1 MTTQTVQELPPA
13 TGEFVNLILAGID
26 PSLSGQS
33 QRLQLLTG
41 PFQQQQTRMRQI
53 TRNRTLETAKTL
65 RQQMFYLSPGALRT
79 LDLLDLST
87 ETKNQVRALNV
98 MFFDFQQHEVNY
110 RLKTLAAIPPTEPGQ
125 PGPDWQ
131 SFWTQNLDSYI
142 GIYRPQD
149 HDPLRDPVSETL
161 NTVILAMARQA
172 AAHLPDHRT
181 LASHILSTRKKDQQK
196 LLRLSEVFI
205 ATLRIRE
212 LAQRLGLRPDQTQH
226 LLLTPEETF
235 HRLQEAGLSPRRD
248 MGTLTSL
255 EELRRV
261 LPGPGLTN
269 ITTNTPAKIWHETS
283 VPDSYVLHSHY
294 ISGNHPTTSP
304 EEAHQLGPAER
315 SLIQMT
321 VTDYPGISQG
331 FATGRLPAASAIAYV
346 NRTTPEQVLAYLE
359 GRSDDPTPPEP
370 RPCPLATTCPTWC
383 GRSQHLDGFP
393 HPVNFNGRH
402 ESCQYHQFLTIHLHS
417 PAQIR
422 ETAAALQVRN
432 LQKHMKTL
440 RPAQSQDPAES
451 QALEPT
457 PTISTEKP
465 RTVQPNLL

>member
-149 HDPLRDPVSETL
+149 HDPLQDPVSETL

-172 AAHLPDHRT
+172 AAHLPDHRV
-181 LASHILSTRKKDQQK
+181 LASHILSNRKKEQHK
-196 LLRLSEVFI
+196 PLRLSEVFI

-212 LAQRLGLRPDQTQH
+212 LARRLGLRPDQTQH

-235 HRLQEAGLSPRRD
+235 HRLREAGLSPRRD

-261 LPGPGLTN
+261 LPGPGLTD
-269 ITTNTPAKIWHETS
+269 ITTSTAAKTWHETS
-283 VPDSYVLHSHY
+283 VPDAWVLHT
-294 ISGNHPTTSP
+294 NHTCDNQATTP
-304 EEAHQLGPAER
+304 LEEAHQLGPAER

-321 VTDYPGISQG
+321 VTDYPGINQG

-346 NRTTPEQVLAYLE
+346 NQTTPEQVLAYLE

-370 RPCPLATTCPTWC
+370 RPCPLAAACPTWC
-383 GRSQHLDGFP
+383 GRIQHLDGFP
-393 HPVNFNGRH
+393 RPVNFNGRH
-402 ESCQYHQFLTIHLHS
+402 ESCQYHQFLTIHLNS
-417 PAQIR
+417 PAPIR
-422 ETAAALQVRN
+422 EAAAALRVRN
-432 LQKHMKTL
+432 LQKQTKT
-440 RPAQSQDPAES
+440 RGRAQPPDPTES

-457 PTISTEKP
+457 PAAAPEKP